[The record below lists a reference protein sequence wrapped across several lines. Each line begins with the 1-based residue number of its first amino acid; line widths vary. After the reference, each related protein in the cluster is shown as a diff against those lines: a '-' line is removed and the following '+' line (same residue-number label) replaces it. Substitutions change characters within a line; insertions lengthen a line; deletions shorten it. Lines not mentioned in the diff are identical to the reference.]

1 MKPLWLRRK
10 IPDQEALQ
18 KMRGL
23 LQRYG
28 LNTVCESALCP
39 NRGECFHQGTATF
52 MILGRTCTRNCTF
65 CAIPSE
71 ERPPAPDPE
80 EPQRI
85 VEAASELR
93 LTHVVVTSVT
103 RDDLEDGGASH
114 FAKTVRALKRTE
126 STIVVEVLIPDF
138 QGSFE
143 SLKIVADS
151 GPDIVNHNLETVPRL
166 YPEVRP
172 QADYRRSLHL
182 LKTVKEIDPGR
193 VTKSGLMLGLGEQRD
208 EVLEV
213 MNDLRKI
220 SCDLLTLGQYLQ
232 PSGRHH
238 PVVRYIPPEEFEDLR
253 CAGEK
258 MGFKGVFSAPLVRSS
273 FHAAEVFK
281 KIYLATEGTEVTEKI
296 MNQRSK

>member
-1 MKPLWLRRK
+1 MRSLLRNH
-10 IPDQEALQ
+10 
-18 KMRGL
+18 
-23 LQRYG
+23 G
-28 LNTVCESALCP
+28 LNTVCEGALCP
-39 NRGECFHQGTATF
+39 NQGDCFSQGTATF
-52 MILGRTCTRNCTF
+52 LILGRTCTRSCTF

-85 VEAASELR
+85 VEAASELG

-253 CAGEK
+253 CEGEK
-258 MGFKGVFSAPLVRSS
+258 MGFKAVFSAPLVRSS